1 MDEAPTRNWSE
12 TLDLD
17 RGTAI
22 NNFAARMEEC
32 LRTQQAA
39 ADDLKEVMAEAKEAE
54 FSIRDVDAM
63 KTVARLRV
71 KDQLGRAQE
80 KLEALERISKALKL
94 DLFDWAA
101 RQD

>member
-1 MDEAPTRNWSE
+1 V
-12 TLDLD
+12 
-17 RGTAI
+17 I
-22 NNFAARMEEC
+22 
-32 LRTQQAA
+32 
-39 ADDLKEVMAEAKEAE
+39 AEAKEAE